1 MQTVF
6 LSLAALACPIGMGAM
21 MWFMG
26 RGMRGKREE
35 PVPPESLEALRD
47 EHRRL
52 GSEIERLQDQD
63 SLTPTRR

>member
-6 LSLAALACPIGMGAM
+6 LSLAALACPVGMGLM

-26 RGMRGKREE
+26 RGMRGKREDSAQQ
-35 PVPPESLEALRD
+35 PSLEALRD
-47 EHRRL
+47 EHQRL

-63 SLTPTRR
+63 CLTPTRR